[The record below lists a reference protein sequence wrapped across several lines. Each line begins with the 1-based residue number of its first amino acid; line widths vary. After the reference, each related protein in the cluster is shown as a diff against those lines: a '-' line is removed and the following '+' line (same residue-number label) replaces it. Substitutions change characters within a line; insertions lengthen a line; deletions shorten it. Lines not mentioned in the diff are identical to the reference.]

1 MNPLPVQ
8 PDPSDLS
15 ENALNASAL
24 PAHWFFRKHDDFA
37 HLCLIETRFKSE
49 MLKPMGDC
57 LARIK
62 AEGMRKVLLEE
73 DIQHF
78 SVTTPHVLATLEA
91 LRAYDGF
98 DLKVA
103 LLTYRPE
110 RLGDLRFIE
119 TVAVNRGYEVQA
131 FADVG
136 LALEWL
142 LSAA

>member
-1 MNPLPVQ
+1 MMPLSVQ
-8 PDPSDLS
+8 PDPLDVSD
-15 ENALNASAL
+15 NALKASAL

-37 HLCLIETRFKSE
+37 HLCIIETRFRPE

-57 LARIK
+57 LARVK

-78 SVTTPHVLATLEA
+78 SVTTPQVLAALET
-91 LRAYDGF
+91 LRAYDVF

-103 LLTYRPE
+103 LLTYKPE
-110 RLGDLRFIE
+110 RLADLRFIE

-136 LALEWL
+136 MALEWL